1 MNKMNK
7 KNKMPD
13 FLAMSQQLLKD
24 LQSDAEIKGM
34 DFIHGNFEKQG
45 FTDNAFTPWQ
55 ETKNTSTYNI
65 LRVTNALFNSV
76 NVSSSTPSKITF
88 EADAPYAA
96 IHNDGGV
103 LNVPI
108 TERSRKYFWFMFMQT
123 GKAMWR
129 AMALTKKDRL
139 TIKIPKRQFMGHSE
153 AFIAD
158 WDKHVSNEI
167 LTRFKQPLNTI

>member
-1 MNKMNK
+1 MNKVNE
-7 KNKMPD
+7 MPD
-13 FLAMSQQLLKD
+13 FLVMAKQLMKD
-24 LQSDAEIKGM
+24 LQSDAEIKGIE
-34 DFIHGNFEKQG
+34 FIHSNFENQG
-45 FTDNAFTPWQ
+45 FTDSAFQPWQ
-55 ETKNTSTYNI
+55 ETKHTSTYNI

-76 NVSSSTPSKITF
+76 DVASSTPNKITF

-123 GKAMWR
+123 GKGMWR

-139 TIKIPKRQFMGHSE
+139 TIKIPQRQFMGHSE
-153 AFIAD
+153 TFITN
-158 WDKHVSNEI
+158 WDEHVSKEI
-167 LTRFKQPLNTI
+167 LTRFKQL